1 MTLPA
6 RCSSSTRT
14 APPRGTEMSCEDCNC
29 ERKLV
34 HVECKCEGGECG
46 WVHHDYAEPDD
57 ERAAC
62 DCTLSIPVVDV

>member
-1 MTLPA
+1 
-6 RCSSSTRT
+6 
-14 APPRGTEMSCEDCNC
+14 MSCEDCNC